1 VLINHNPP
9 AVTNPCASMKINWNI
24 TAIVAP
30 IVIAVIAWGVR
41 LEVRIDRASNNN
53 DRLTNIEELMR
64 PLLVEHEVQKR
75 LSEISPAHVEHI
87 PEPEPVASQVR
98 EDVINDVDESIEQYR
113 PTMKN

>member
-1 VLINHNPP
+1 MLINHNPP
-9 AVTNPCASMKINWNI
+9 AITNPYESMRINWNL

-87 PEPEPVASQVR
+87 PEPEPVAAQLR
-98 EDVINDVDESIEQYR
+98 EDVTNDVNDRIKQYR
-113 PTMKN
+113 PAMNN